1 MKQVIKNLYLGDMHS
16 VPRDADFVLSCAA
29 EVFQRDV
36 PLEHQKD
43 QFYYEDKRLLLNFE
57 DYPEY
62 ENINQAT
69 VKLGLDELKRHM
81 DHNEKVYVHCVYGI
95 NRSAS
100 LVFMYLVREGII
112 TATTYKEAQNEFW
125 DLYSN
130 HSPNFGWKQ
139 FLIKEFPYHF

>member
-16 VPRDADFVLSCAA
+16 VPQDADFVLACAA

-112 TATTYKEAQNEFW
+112 TAPTYKEAQNEF
-125 DLYSN
+125 
-130 HSPNFGWKQ
+130 
-139 FLIKEFPYHF
+139 